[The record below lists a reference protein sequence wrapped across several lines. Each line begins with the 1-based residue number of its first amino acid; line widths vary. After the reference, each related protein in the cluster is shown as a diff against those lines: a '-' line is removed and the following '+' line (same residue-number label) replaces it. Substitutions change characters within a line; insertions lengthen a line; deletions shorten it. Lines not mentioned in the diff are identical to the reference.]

1 MLSVSLFAQLSLDAG
16 ERAALAHLLR
26 LILVGR
32 HVYGHLHAHRDG
44 DSVRFPFYGTTLLAT
59 VKSAQSKTSTTVSVE
74 RNGVKYAILF
84 GTNEEGTIHQT
95 AMDSSRSN

>member
-1 MLSVSLFAQLSLDAG
+1 MLSASLFAQLSLDAG
-16 ERAALAHLLR
+16 EGAVLAHLLR

-32 HVYGHLHAHRDG
+32 PIYGHLHAHCDG
-44 DSVRFPFYGTTLLAT
+44 DSVRFPFYATTLFAT
-59 VKSAQSKTSTTVSVE
+59 VRSAKSTKSTTISIE

-84 GTNEEGTIHQT
+84 GTTEGMIHQT